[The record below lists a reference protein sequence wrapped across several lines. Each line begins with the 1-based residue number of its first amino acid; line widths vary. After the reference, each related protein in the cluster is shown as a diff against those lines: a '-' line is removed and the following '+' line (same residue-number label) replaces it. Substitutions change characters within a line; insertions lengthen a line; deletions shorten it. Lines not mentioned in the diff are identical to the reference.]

1 MTARG
6 FSPGKKNV
14 TEVTMLLADMI
25 TGPGFNARM
34 QEIAAPFRKQS
45 GIPFRVHQAGIVV
58 PDVAKAAADLEA
70 QGLGPFMMAA
80 ATLPRWTE
88 RGGERTFRGTMGV
101 AYLDGIELELLEP
114 GEGSD
119 FYRQHVDAK
128 GRPVIQHIGFLT
140 HAVDEWAD
148 RLSNAGCPVWV
159 RGRIG
164 VGPLS
169 INFAYMDTVSRA
181 GTILEFIGYR
191 FAGIPTRPASGI
203 MRAAAW
209 LQKKTG
215 KRCID
220 FG

>member
-1 MTARG
+1 
-6 FSPGKKNV
+6 
-14 TEVTMLLADMI
+14 MLLADMI
-25 TGPGFNARM
+25 KEPGFNARM
-34 QEIAAPFRKQS
+34 QEIAAPFRKQA

-58 PDVAKAAADLEA
+58 PDVARAAEELES

-88 RGGERTFRGTMGV
+88 HGGKRTFRGTMGV

-119 FYRQHVDAK
+119 FYRRHLDPK
-128 GRPVIQHIGFLT
+128 GRPVIQHVGFLT
-140 HAVDEWAD
+140 HAVDEWAE
-148 RLSNAGCPVWV
+148 RLSKAGCPVWV

-169 INFAYMDTVSRA
+169 IDFAYLDSAAKA
-181 GTILEFIGYR
+181 GMILEFIGYK
-191 FAGIPTRPASGI
+191 FAGIPASPAAPI
-203 MRAAAW
+203 MKAVAW
-209 LQKKTG
+209 LQKKSG

>member
-1 MTARG
+1 
-6 FSPGKKNV
+6 
-14 TEVTMLLADMI
+14 MLLADMLVH
-25 TGPGFNARM
+25 PDFNMRM
-34 QEIAAPFRKQS
+34 QAVAAPFRKKA

-58 PDVAKAAADLEA
+58 PDVEAAAASLEG
-70 QGLGPFMMAA
+70 QGFGPFMIAA

-88 RGGERTFRGTMGV
+88 RKAEGRFGGKMGV
-101 AYLDGIELELLEP
+101 AYHDGIELELLEP

-119 FYRQHVDAK
+119 FYRRYVDPE

-140 HAVDEWAD
+140 HAVDEWAK
-148 RLSNAGCPVWV
+148 RLSKMGCPIWV

-169 INFAYMDTVSRA
+169 IDFSYMDSVREA
-181 GTILEFIGYR
+181 GTILEFIDYR
-191 FAGIPTRPASGI
+191 FAGIPARPAASI
-203 MRAAAW
+203 IRTVAW
-209 LQKKTG
+209 LQMKTG

>member
-1 MTARG
+1 M
-6 FSPGKKNV
+6 
-14 TEVTMLLADMI
+14 MLLADMLVHKD
-25 TGPGFNARM
+25 FNARM
-34 QEIAAPFRKQS
+34 QEVGGTFRKKA
-45 GIPFRVHQAGIVV
+45 GITFKVHQAGIVA
-58 PDVAKAAADLEA
+58 PDVEMAADLLEA
-70 QGLGPFMMAA
+70 QGFGPFMIAA
-80 ATLPRWTE
+80 GTLPRWNE
-88 RGGERTFRGTMGV
+88 RGAEGRFRGKMGV
-101 AYLDGIELELLEP
+101 AYHDGIELELLEP

-119 FYRQHVDAK
+119 FYRRYVDPE

-140 HAVDEWAD
+140 HAVDEWAE
-148 RLSNAGCPVWV
+148 RLSEMGCPLWV

-169 INFAYMDTVSRA
+169 IDFAYMDSVRDA

-191 FAGIPTRPASGI
+191 FAGIPARPVAGI

>member
-1 MTARG
+1 
-6 FSPGKKNV
+6 
-14 TEVTMLLADMI
+14 MLLSDVI
-25 TGPGFNARM
+25 TGHGFNARM
-34 QEIAAPFRKQS
+34 QEIAEPFRKKA
-45 GIPFRVHQAGIVV
+45 GIPFKVHQAGIVV
-58 PDVAKAAADLEA
+58 PDVAKAAAELEA

-88 RGGERTFRGTMGV
+88 RGAERRFRGKMGV

-119 FYRQHVDAK
+119 FYREHVDPK
-128 GRPVIQHIGFLT
+128 GRPIIQHVGFLT
-140 HAVDEWAD
+140 HRVDEWAD
-148 RLSNAGCPVWV
+148 RLSKAGCTVRV

-169 INFAYMDTVSRA
+169 IDFAYMDTISEA

-191 FAGIPTRPASGI
+191 FAGIPINPAAGI
-203 MRAAAW
+203 IRAAAW

-220 FG
+220 FA

>member
-1 MTARG
+1 
-6 FSPGKKNV
+6 
-14 TEVTMLLADMI
+14 MLLADMLAH
-25 TGPGFNARM
+25 PDFNKRM
-34 QEIAAPFRKQS
+34 QAVAAPFRKKA
-45 GIPFRVHQAGIVV
+45 GIPFSVHQAGIVV
-58 PDVAKAAADLEA
+58 LDVEAAAASLEV
-70 QGLGPFMMAA
+70 QGFGPFMIAA

-88 RGGERTFRGTMGV
+88 RDAEGRFRGKMGV
-101 AYLDGIELELLEP
+101 AYHDGVELELLEP

-119 FYRQHVDAK
+119 FYRRYVDPE

-140 HAVDEWAD
+140 HAVDEWAE
-148 RLSNAGCPVWV
+148 RLSKMGCPAWV

-169 INFAYMDTVSRA
+169 VDFAYMDSIHET

-191 FAGIPTRPASGI
+191 FAGIPARPAASI
-203 MRAAAW
+203 IRTVAW
-209 LQKKTG
+209 LQMKTG

>member
-1 MTARG
+1 
-6 FSPGKKNV
+6 
-14 TEVTMLLADMI
+14 MLLADI
-25 TGPGFNARM
+25 LVNPNFNARM
-34 QEIAAPFRKQS
+34 QEVGATFRKKA

-58 PDVAKAAADLEA
+58 PDVEKAADSLEA
-70 QGLGPFMMAA
+70 QGFGPFMIAV

-88 RGGERTFRGTMGV
+88 RDAESRFRGKMGV
-101 AYLDGIELELLEP
+101 AYHDGIELELLEP

-119 FYRQHVDAK
+119 FYRQHVDPE

-140 HAVDEWAD
+140 HAVDEWAG
-148 RLSNAGCPVWV
+148 RLSGMGCPVWV

-169 INFAYMDTVSRA
+169 VDFVYMDSVREA
-181 GTILEFIGYR
+181 GTIIEFIGYR
-191 FAGIPTRPASGI
+191 FAGIPARPAAGI
-203 MRAAAW
+203 NRTAAW
-209 LQKKTG
+209 LQKKAG